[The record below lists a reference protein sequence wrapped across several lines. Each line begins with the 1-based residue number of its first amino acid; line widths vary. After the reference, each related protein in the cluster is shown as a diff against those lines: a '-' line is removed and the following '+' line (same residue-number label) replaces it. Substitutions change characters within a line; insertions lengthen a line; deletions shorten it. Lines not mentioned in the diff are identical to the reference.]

1 MDKALNN
8 IIVMGED
15 FNEVVNDEAKEF
27 YGGRAYIISIK
38 CFGFRVYAD
47 CENEALEILGRY
59 CKGHGYTGLIEYK
72 SYDELLEECDG
83 NEDILNEEYYPV
95 NGGEFYLSTHSL
107 NIIDAN

>member
-1 MDKALNN
+1 ML
-8 IIVMGED
+8 
-15 FNEVVNDEAKEF
+15 EVVNAQDKEYYDGKL
-27 YGGRAYIISIK
+27 YGVSIDYSS
-38 CFGFRVYAD
+38 CFGVYAD
-47 CENEALEILGRY
+47 CPDEALEILGRY
-59 CKGHGYTGLIEYK
+59 CKDYGYTGLIEDK

>member
-1 MDKALNN
+1 ML
-8 IIVMGED
+8 
-15 FNEVVNDEAKEF
+15 EVVNAQDKEYYDGEL
-27 YGGRAYIISIK
+27 YGVSIDYSF
-38 CFGFRVYAD
+38 CFGVYAD
-47 CENEALEILGRY
+47 CPDEALEILGRY
-59 CKGHGYTGLIEYK
+59 CKDHGYTGLIEDK